1 MKLADYSI
9 SHGPTVIV
17 AIAAAVVFGVIA
29 LTTIPQERTP
39 DVAKPSILIVTQY
52 PGVGPT
58 DIERQITSP
67 LEDAVST
74 ISGVTK
80 ITSDSRDSFSII
92 TLEFNWDE
100 NVDIKFSSLRE
111 KVNTVMSELPSGITG
126 PPEFYSFTAADLPV
140 LTYIVRS
147 SGNLRELNRYVND
160 QVVPFFQRVPGVA
173 AVSVSGVPDQELRVS
188 LNLADLAHRNISPI
202 DVLHALQANNVTI
215 PAGSVRFR
223 GAVLNMRSVGEFGSL
238 DQVRNMVVGAHDG
251 TVTRLRD
258 VGTVAITDKRRD
270 LYTVADGKDALVID
284 VKKQR
289 GTDTI
294 SIIDQ
299 VKAAAHRIEQR
310 EGSQI
315 TFYPITDQSVEIH
328 RSVQSVANSAL
339 LGALLA
345 VIILFLVLH
354 NIRSTVVVAIS
365 IPLSVVVAIIGLYG
379 AGRSLNL
386 VTLGGLTVAIG
397 MVVDNSIVVLENSY
411 KHLERGT
418 EATAA
423 ASRGASEVVS
433 AVIAS
438 TATTLA
444 VFVPILFVQ
453 GFVGII
459 LRDVA
464 LAVIFALT
472 ASLIVAV
479 FVVPFLFSRIVHL
492 PRRKLRVSQVSENA
506 FLGLERAYSGALG
519 WCLDNSAFVLAGAAV
534 VMVMSVGALNF
545 LGAQFIPETDTSQ
558 IIMSIDTPPG
568 YSLAQTKQKILSV
581 DAETRKLVPE
591 VESTLFY
598 VGESNLA
605 GIGNSNTATRAV
617 IALVPGKERHR
628 SVFQIID
635 LLRREIPAAVPDIR
649 LDVQNGGIGATV
661 AAAIGSSGLQIDVSG
676 SDFGHVRQAA
686 EQIKRVLSADPNVS
700 AVNLNVQFDRQ
711 DLVEQFDKPV
721 MSQLGVL
728 PSEAA
733 LTSRIIL
740 NGTDAGTYREND
752 HDYTINLTSDRAGG
766 RISSNLLNEMTAK
779 TQAGSFISFSA
790 FTSLRTEPSFSD
802 IPHLEKL
809 KSISVSADLINPD
822 VRGTSARA
830 TQRIAGLSLPTDVTW
845 RIAGQA
851 QQMQSS
857 FASLAAA
864 LVIAVFLVYI
874 VMVIQFQRFAQP
886 LIIMGSIPFIFVGAV
901 ASLLAFGSNLSIIAF
916 LGLITLAG
924 TVVNNAIVLVDY
936 MNMLRR
942 DYAMSLHEAVLQGGR
957 LRLRPI
963 LMTTLTTILGV
974 IPMALAL
981 GEGSSLTAPLG
992 QVIGGGLLTS
1002 TLITLFLVPTLYWL
1016 LERRAERRK
1025 A

>member
-9 SHGPTVIV
+9 NHGPTVIV
-17 AIAAAVVFGVIA
+17 AIAAALVFGVIA
-29 LTTIPQERTP
+29 ILGIPQERTP
-39 DVAKPSILIVTQY
+39 DIAKPSILIVTQY
-52 PGVGPT
+52 PGVGPK
-58 DIERQITSP
+58 DIEREITKP
-67 LEDAVST
+67 IEDVVST
-74 ISGVTK
+74 LSGVTK
-80 ITSDSRDSFSII
+80 TTSDSRDSFSII
-92 TLEFNWDE
+92 TLEFNWNE
-100 NVDIKFSSLRE
+100 NVDAKFSSLRE

-147 SGNLRELNRYVND
+147 TGNLREINRYVND

-173 AVSVSGVPDQELRVS
+173 SVSVSGVPDQELRIS
-188 LNLADLAHRNISPI
+188 LDLTELANRNISPV
-202 DVLHALQANNVTI
+202 DVLHALRANNVTI
-215 PAGSVRFR
+215 PAGSVEFR
-223 GAVLNMRSVGEFGSL
+223 GETLNMRSVGEFSSL
-238 DQVRNMVVGAHDG
+238 EQVRSMVVGVKDG
-251 TVTRLRD
+251 TIVRLRD
-258 VGTVAITDKRRD
+258 IATVSIADKRRD
-270 LYTVADGKDALVID
+270 LYTIADGRQALVID

-294 SIIDQ
+294 SIIEQ
-299 VKAAAHRIEQR
+299 VKQAAQKIEKR
-310 EGSQI
+310 EAGQI
-315 TFYPITDQSVEIH
+315 SFYPITDQSVDIH

-339 LGALLA
+339 LGAVLA
-345 VIILFLVLH
+345 VFILFLMLH
-354 NIRSTVVVAIS
+354 NIRSTLVVAIS
-365 IPLSVVVAIIGLYG
+365 IPLSVVIAVIGLY
-379 AGRSLNL
+379 ASSMSLNL

-418 EATAA
+418 ESAAA
-423 ASRGASEVVS
+423 ASRGTTEVVG

-472 ASLIVAV
+472 ASLLVAV
-479 FVVPFLFSRIVHL
+479 FVVPFLFSRIAHL
-492 PRRKLRVSQVSENA
+492 PRRKIAISRLSEDA
-506 FLGLERAYSGALG
+506 FAGIERAYSRALG
-519 WCLDNSAFVLAGAAV
+519 WCLDNTVFVAATAIV
-534 VMVMSVGALNF
+534 VLLMSVGALGL
-545 LGAQFIPETDTSQ
+545 LGAQFLPETDTSQ

-568 YSLAQTKQKILSV
+568 YSLDQTRGKILEIN
-581 DAETRKLVPE
+581 ALTRKLVPE

-605 GIGNSNTATRAV
+605 GIGNSSTATRAI
-617 IALVPGKERHR
+617 IALVPGRQRHR
-628 SVFQIID
+628 TVFQIID
-635 LLRREIPAAVPDIR
+635 QLRRELPASVPDVRI
-649 LDVQNGGIGATV
+649 DIQNGGIGATV
-661 AAAIGSSGLQIDVSG
+661 ASAIGSSGLQIDVSG
-676 SDFGHVRQAA
+676 SDFEHVRQAA
-686 EQIKRVLSADPNVS
+686 EQIRTILAADPNVS
-700 AVNLNVQFDRQ
+700 EARLNVQFDRQ
-711 DLVEQFDKPV
+711 DLVEQFDKPI

-728 PSEAA
+728 PSEAT

-740 NGTDAGTYREND
+740 NGVDAGTYREQNN
-752 HDYTINLTSDRAGG
+752 DYTINLTSDRAGG
-766 RISSNLLNEMTAK
+766 RVSSNLLNEMEVK
-779 TQAGSFISFSA
+779 TQGGNFVNFSA
-790 FTSLRTEPSFSD
+790 FTSLRTEPSYSD

-809 KSISVSADLINPD
+809 KSISVSSDLINPD
-822 VRGTSARA
+822 VSGTSGRVIPKIERL
-830 TQRIAGLSLPTDVTW
+830 TLPTDVSW

-874 VMVIQFQRFAQP
+874 VMVVQFQKFAQP

-942 DYAMSLHEAVLQGGR
+942 DYRMSLREAVLEGGR

-1002 TLITLFLVPTLYWL
+1002 TLITLFLIPTLYWL
-1016 LERRAERRK
+1016 LERRAERRQ